1 MMSQSIQICK
11 IHIIFKNLIKWSFS
25 KRVEIKYYIE
35 IENKGE
41 GKSKTYFIKLKNV
54 V

>member
-25 KRVEIKYYIE
+25 KRVEIKYIE
-35 IENKGE
+35 TENKGE
-41 GKSKTYFIKLKNV
+41 RKSKTYFIKLKNV

>member
-25 KRVEIKYYIE
+25 KRVEIKSIE

>member
-11 IHIIFKNLIKWSFS
+11 IHIIFKNLIKWSFP
-25 KRVEIKYYIE
+25 KRVEIKYKE

>member
-11 IHIIFKNLIKWSFS
+11 IHIIFKNLIKRSFS
-25 KRVEIKYYIE
+25 KRVEIKYIE

>member
-25 KRVEIKYYIE
+25 KRVEYIE

>member
-1 MMSQSIQICK
+1 MSQSIQICK
-11 IHIIFKNLIKWSFS
+11 IHKIFKNLIKWSFS
-25 KRVEIKYYIE
+25 KRVEIKYIE

>member
-25 KRVEIKYYIE
+25 KRVEIKYIDIE
-35 IENKGE
+35 KKGE

>member
-25 KRVEIKYYIE
+25 KRVEIKYIE
-35 IENKGE
+35 IENKGV